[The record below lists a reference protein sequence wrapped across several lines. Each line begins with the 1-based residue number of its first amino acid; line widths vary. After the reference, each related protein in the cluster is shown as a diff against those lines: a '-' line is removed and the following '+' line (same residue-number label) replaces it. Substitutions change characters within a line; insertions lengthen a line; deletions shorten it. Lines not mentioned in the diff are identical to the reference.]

1 MFGARDLNENII
13 GEQSDDENGV
23 SNSLQVRSPILF
35 RSGHQQASGEVTNSL
50 LVRSA
55 TVFR

>member
-13 GEQSDDENGV
+13 GEQSDEENGV

-35 RSGHQQASGEVTNSL
+35 RSGQQHASGEVINNL
-50 LVRSA
+50 QVRS
-55 TVFR
+55 TTGFR

>member
-23 SNSLQVRSPILF
+23 SNSLQVGSPMLF
-35 RSGHQQASGEVTNSL
+35 RSGQQHASGEAISSL
-50 LVRSA
+50 QVRSA